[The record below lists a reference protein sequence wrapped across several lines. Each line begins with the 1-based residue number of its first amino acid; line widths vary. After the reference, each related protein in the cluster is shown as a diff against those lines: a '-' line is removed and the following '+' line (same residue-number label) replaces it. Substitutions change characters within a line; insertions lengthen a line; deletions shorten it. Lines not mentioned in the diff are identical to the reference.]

1 MEDAPDGDRTPI
13 RVPASISI
21 ALVLTV
27 TITLIYGI
35 VPGVVAHFT
44 DSVSLV
50 TLGR

>member
-1 MEDAPDGDRTPI
+1 
-13 RVPASISI
+13 
-21 ALVLTV
+21 VLTV

-44 DSVSLV
+44 DSVSLL